1 MEGHTLALKVIE
13 VMFCSS
19 EDASVTQN
27 MWRNSC
33 AVTHKPPPPSPAPPL
48 PSPPQP
54 ITDCGESLT
63 VTLRSLCPRFCEQE
77 TVDDQFETC
86 VLPWRKA
93 AAYGYTW
100 FTCKHACCTGVC
112 PLPPLHAPTHPPL
125 TNTQTRA
132 YINYP
137 ATCCYAYFWWLWGVA
152 CSYVI
157 RQRRLV

>member
-13 VMFCSS
+13 VMFRSS

-33 AVTHKPPPPSPAPPL
+33 AVTHKHPTPSPAPPPPPAHHWL
-48 PSPPQP
+48 WRVLDCDLALPLPTLLRAGDSWRSIWDVRAAVEEGGGIWLHMIYAQTRVVHWCVPPSPPP
-54 ITDCGESLT
+54 C
-63 VTLRSLCPRFCEQE
+63 
-77 TVDDQFETC
+77 
-86 VLPWRKA
+86 
-93 AAYGYTW
+93 
-100 FTCKHACCTGVC
+100 
-112 PLPPLHAPTHPPL
+112 THPPL